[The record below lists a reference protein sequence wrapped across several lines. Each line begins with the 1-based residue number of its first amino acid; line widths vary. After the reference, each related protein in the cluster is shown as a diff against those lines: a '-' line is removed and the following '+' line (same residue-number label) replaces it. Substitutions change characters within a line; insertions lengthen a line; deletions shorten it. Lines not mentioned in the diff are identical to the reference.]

1 MAKNF
6 LSKLPND
13 VVQIGVGAAAGAA
26 AMTAAEFLVAKPMR
40 ANVVAWRKKIQD
52 LKATNDIVAAE
63 ALSKKPPLGAGKLSA
78 TTIMD
83 LTVLG
88 AGIIAKATDPKNSYT
103 EYATD
108 GVIFFAVADLLT
120 RGIGVVSY
128 KSEF

>member
-1 MAKNF
+1 MANF
-6 LSKLPND
+6 IKKLPND

-26 AMTAAEFLVAKPMR
+26 AMTAGEFLVAKPLR

-52 LKATNDIVAAE
+52 LKASNDLVAAE
-63 ALSKKPPLGAGKLSA
+63 ALQNKPPLGAGKLSA

-88 AGIIAKATDPKNSYT
+88 AGILAKATAPKNSYT

>member
-1 MAKNF
+1 MANF
-6 LSKLPND
+6 IKKLPND

-26 AMTAAEFLVAKPMR
+26 AMTAGEFLVAKPLR

-52 LKATNDIVAAE
+52 LKASNDLVAAE
-63 ALSKKPPLGAGKLSA
+63 ALQNKPPLGAGKLSA

-88 AGIIAKATDPKNSYT
+88 AGILAKATAPKNSYT

-128 KSEF
+128 QSEF